1 MERKETTLRTLRFV
15 TCGLALL
22 LVPLLAGGVRAD
34 MKSGGHK
41 MVAPG
46 ELNWADSPSLPPGSK
61 IAVIEGNLK
70 EAVPFTFR
78 IKFPADAKV
87 AVHTHPVTERVT
99 VVSGAFHLG
108 IGDKFE
114 PSKATAL
121 KPGSVAIME
130 PGVSMFA
137 FTKEETVIQL
147 HGVGPWGIHYLNPA
161 DDPAKK

>member
-87 AVHTHPVTERVT
+87 AVHTHPVVERVT
-99 VVSGAFHLG
+99 VISGAFHLG
-108 IGDKFE
+108 IGDKFD
-114 PSKATAL
+114 PSKAMAL
-121 KPGSVAIME
+121 TPGSVAIMA
-130 PGVSMFA
+130 PGVAMFA
-137 FTKEETVIQL
+137 FTKEETVVQL
-147 HGVGPWGIHYLNPA
+147 HGVGPWGIHYLDPA
-161 DDPAKK
+161 DNPAKK